1 MSAACRLGYD
11 TIRPDNNITRLPDV
25 LTKRQLDVIIMRMR
39 AKREKIPAHW
49 LIENVRI

>member
-25 LTKRQLDVIIMRMR
+25 LTKRQLDVIIMRLR
-39 AKREKIPAHW
+39 AKREKIPPRW
-49 LIENVRI
+49 LADSARI